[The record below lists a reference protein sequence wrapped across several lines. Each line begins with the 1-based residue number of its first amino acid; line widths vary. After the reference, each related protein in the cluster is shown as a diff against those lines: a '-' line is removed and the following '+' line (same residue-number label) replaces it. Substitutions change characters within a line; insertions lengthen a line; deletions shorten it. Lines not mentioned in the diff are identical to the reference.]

1 MDEYYQQ
8 NPINWIGR
16 RILPCGCPC
25 LADKKH
31 LTILMYRSDIITAMN
46 EKANLIAR
54 ATPNLTD
61 EQRVLLKDMAEEGQ
75 NGIVADAIN
84 DAWAALVHA
93 ASGYADFMLNA
104 DVVVESTFKNNT
116 EYRVVLDASRNFSA
130 LSVDAVGRGCR
141 AFLVHS
147 SLAYYLNLV
156 GMPEQAATF
165 SATADDNLADV
176 KRYLAASVRP
186 LRVNYFPPW

>member
-1 MDEYYQQ
+1 MDAYYNQ
-8 NPINWIGR
+8 NPVDWIGR
-16 RILPCGCPC
+16 RNLPCGCC
-25 LADKKH
+25 CIADPKH
-31 LTILMYRSDIITAMN
+31 LTVLMCRCDIITAMN

-93 ASGYADFMLNA
+93 ASGYADFLIGEDTEIKA
-104 DVVVESTFKNNT
+104 TFKDNT
-116 EYRVVLDASRNFSA
+116 EYMVVLDASRNFSA
-130 LSVDAVGRGCR
+130 LSVDAVGRACR
-141 AFLVHS
+141 AYLVHYA
-147 SLAYYLNLV
+147 LAYYLNLV
-156 GMPEQAATF
+156 GLAELAASM
-165 SATADDNLADV
+165 SAIAEDSLADV

-186 LRVNYFPPW
+186 HRVNYFPPW